1 MLKNLK
7 VLLGFTD
14 DDANRDALL
23 TLINEQAS
31 ARLCLL
37 LGGLSELPESL
48 EYIVTEVSVARFN
61 RIGSEGMTS
70 HSVEGESLT
79 FVEDDFAAFA
89 EDIKAYLNAQTANK
103 AGKVRFL

>member
-14 DDANRDALL
+14 EDANRDALL
-23 TLINEQAS
+23 TLINDQAT

-37 LGGLSELPESL
+37 LGGLPEVPESL

-61 RIGSEGMTS
+61 RIGSEGMKD
-70 HSVEGESLT
+70 HNVEGEAIT
-79 FVEDDFAAFA
+79 FTDDDFESFSK
-89 EDIKAYLNAQTANK
+89 DITAYLNAQAASK
-103 AGKVRFL
+103 VGKVRFI

>member
-7 VLLGFTD
+7 TLLGFTD

-23 TLINEQAS
+23 TLINDQAT

-37 LGGLSELPESL
+37 LGGVDELPEKL

-61 RIGSEGMTS
+61 RIGSEGMAS
-70 HSVEGESLT
+70 HSIEGESLT
-79 FVEDDFAAFA
+79 FVDDDFAAFS
-89 EDIKAYLNAQTANK
+89 EDIKAYLNAQTASK
-103 AGKVRFL
+103 AGKVRFI

>member
-14 DDANRDALL
+14 EDANRDALL
-23 TLINEQAS
+23 TLINEQAT

-61 RIGSEGMTS
+61 RIGSEGMSS

-79 FVEDDFAAFA
+79 FVEDDFAAFS
-89 EDIKAYLNAQTANK
+89 EDIKAFLNAQTANK
-103 AGKVRFL
+103 AGKVRFI